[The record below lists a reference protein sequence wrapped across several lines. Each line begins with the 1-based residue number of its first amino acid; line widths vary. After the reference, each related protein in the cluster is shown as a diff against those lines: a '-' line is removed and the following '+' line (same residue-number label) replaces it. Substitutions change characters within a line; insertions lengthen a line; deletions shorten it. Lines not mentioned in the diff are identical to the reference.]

1 MWETHCVWRP
11 IGKTVN
17 KTKKFVPNTAD
28 KLLTINDDDD
38 DDWTLEKRRGG
49 SVKSNL

>member
-1 MWETHCVWRP
+1 MRVAAEAD
-11 IGKTVN
+11 KN
-17 KTKKFVPNTAD
+17 NDQQDKKCVPNTAD

-38 DDWTLEKRRGG
+38 DWTLERRSGG

>member
-1 MWETHCVWRP
+1 MEQQD
-11 IGKTVN
+11 
-17 KTKKFVPNTAD
+17 KKFVPNTVD

-38 DDWTLEKRRGG
+38 NWTLERPARRGGG